1 MVYSQHHC
9 LFTACLHT
17 TQDTCQYD
25 RGQEHSS
32 WATERQQKKQN
43 IYSEREMYVREE
55 EERVILEIL
64 LYLATEAGSRMSEV
78 MCENDQ
84 SDFSSLSQQ

>member
-1 MVYSQHHC
+1 MVYSQDDC

-32 WATERQQKKQN
+32 WATERQQKNKTF
-43 IYSEREMYVREE
+43 ILKGKCMYERKK
-55 EERVILEIL
+55 RVILEIL

-84 SDFSSLSQQ
+84 SDFSSLSQ